1 VKTAT
6 SAGRLP
12 ALLARLDA
20 WLKKHRP
27 RFAKTLL
34 PGATPDQLA
43 ALERELGRALPD
55 ELRVWLAWHNGQ
67 SGDVPAAFVQSWHLL
82 GTQQIAQLKKELD
95 GQPPANWNPAYIPFL
110 DDDNDN
116 YVCVDTGGSGFPV
129 RECWRGKKE
138 ATVVA
143 DSLTAW
149 VERFVADVEKG
160 EYVEDPERGEF
171 YKR

>member
-6 SAGRLP
+6 SPGRLP

-20 WLKKHRP
+20 WFKTHRR

-43 ALERELGRALPD
+43 ALERELAHALPD
-55 ELRVWLAWHNGQ
+55 ELRTWLAWHNGQ
-67 SGDVPAAFVQSWHLL
+67 GSDAPAAFLQSWHLV
-82 GTQQIAQLKKELD
+82 GTEQMARLKKELD
-95 GQPPANWNPAYIPFL
+95 ADPQAKWDRAWIPFL

-116 YVCVDTGGSGFPV
+116 YVCVDTGQPNVPV
-129 RECWRGKKE
+129 RECWRGKQ
-138 ATVVA
+138 AAVVA

-149 VERFVADVEKG
+149 VERFVTDVEKG

-171 YKR
+171 YKK

>member
-1 VKTAT
+1 
-6 SAGRLP
+6 LP

-20 WLKKHRP
+20 WFKKHRR

-34 PGATPDQLA
+34 PGATPHQLA

-55 ELRVWLAWHNGQ
+55 ELRAWLAWHNGQ
-67 SGDVPAAFVQSWHLL
+67 SNDVPAAFLQSWHLVDAE
-82 GTQQIAQLKKELD
+82 QMAQLKKELD
-95 GQPPANWNPAYIPFL
+95 ADPQAKWDAGWIPFL

-116 YVCVDTGGSGFPV
+116 YLCVDSRQPGCPV
-129 RECWRGKKE
+129 RECWRGKQE
-138 ATVVA
+138 RPVVA
-143 DSLTAW
+143 ESLTEW

-171 YKR
+171 YKKD